1 VHGNRSPVSA
11 WVALIAVAA
20 MLGVGLAGAT
30 FIRLE
35 GQGEVLDTW
44 GAPVVTFTLAY
55 SAVVGALA
63 GALAGLLLLVDPSRL
78 VGGPM
83 ATAQFRSH
91 CRATPRWCHPRCS
104 GCRLGS
110 RRRMVGRLHRR
121 RTSLARRRIRVRLRS
136 DAPHPTVGRESG
148 RRGVLSRLHRPL
160 GVRPRQRPQVCGR
173 TPACRR
179 RELRMTLRP
188 WWRPRQQRPCGEL
201 HFARTPS
208 R

>member
-63 GALAGLLLLVDPSRL
+63 GALAGLLPFLWIRAGLLGADGDCAVSFSLPRHASLVSPSLQRL
-78 VGGPM
+78 SFGF
-83 ATAQFRSH
+83 TA
-91 CRATPRWCHPRCS
+91 AN
-104 GCRLGS
+104 
-110 RRRMVGRLHRR
+110 GRP
-121 RTSLARRRIRVRLRS
+121 TSS
-136 DAPHPTVGRESG
+136 APHFFGSSPDSCSTS
-148 RRGVLSRLHRPL
+148 
-160 GVRPRQRPQVCGR
+160 
-173 TPACRR
+173 
-179 RELRMTLRP
+179 
-188 WWRPRQQRPCGEL
+188 
-201 HFARTPS
+201 F
-208 R
+208 